1 MLLIINFD
9 SLKFLETFQNTGASG
24 RTSTADSDDD
34 SPPPDVG
41 SLASSDS
48 DGEAGSSSAPR
59 QVCTVDHLSYPDKLF
74 TGLSSQ
80 F

>member
-9 SLKFLETFQNTGASG
+9 FLQYLETFQKTGVSG
-24 RTSTADSDDD
+24 RSSTVDSDDD
-34 SPPPDVG
+34 SPAEIG

-48 DGEAGSSSAPR
+48 DGDAGSKSAPR
-59 QVCTVDHLSYPDKLF
+59 QVYNVDHLYCPDKLY
-74 TGLSSQ
+74 TGLSSH